1 MANKGLEHL
10 KSVLN
15 GTTPQMSM
23 APFDEDSEV
32 LSVLSTLEYVNHN
45 DFDSDLYEN
54 HRTLRARIRYIAALF
69 PYSDMNQLT
78 QRVHATIN
86 NTNFEVS
93 DIRLILQGR
102 KLSDPS
108 QLTNEVSITI
118 IQGIGKCLREGKS
131 LRQTAKDMKV
141 SYDTVESIERYLGIR
156 SKLKLK
162 LIDDAVIAVREGY
175 SIRKFADQSKVS
187 RSTAQR
193 LLNRGVAILKELGE
207 IDGQQNQRQVK

>member
-1 MANKGLEHL
+1 M
-10 KSVLN
+10 
-15 GTTPQMSM
+15 
-23 APFDEDSEV
+23 
-32 LSVLSTLEYVNHN
+32 
-45 DFDSDLYEN
+45 
-54 HRTLRARIRYIAALF
+54 
-69 PYSDMNQLT
+69 
-78 QRVHATIN
+78 
-86 NTNFEVS
+86 
-93 DIRLILQGR
+93 ILQGR